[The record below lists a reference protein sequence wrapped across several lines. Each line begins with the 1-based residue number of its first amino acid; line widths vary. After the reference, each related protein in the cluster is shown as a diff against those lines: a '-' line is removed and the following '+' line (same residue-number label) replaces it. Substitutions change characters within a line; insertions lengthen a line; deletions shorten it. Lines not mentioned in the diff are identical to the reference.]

1 VGYGIGFSPRFRQ
14 GGTILRGANDG
25 WHVGM
30 ATVLEVSNL
39 NFRYASENA
48 LRGISFQIAEG
59 EPVGIVGAN
68 GSGKSTLL
76 WCIAGLLHGEGRVR
90 LFGGQPPNES
100 RKRIGM
106 VFQNPEDQLF
116 MPTLA
121 QDLALPLVNHGMRS
135 NDAQKAAH
143 EWLDR
148 FGLSRHAGLPA
159 THLSLG
165 QRKRAAVALA
175 MIRSPELLIMD
186 EPTAELDGRAVRQ
199 LAVMLNQLGVTKL
212 IASHHLD
219 FLRATTSRVI
229 LLHEGALRSQGPTA
243 DILNDTALLEESGLL

>member
-1 VGYGIGFSPRFRQ
+1 MTP
-14 GGTILRGANDG
+14 
-25 WHVGM
+25 
-30 ATVLEVSNL
+30 VLDVSGL
-39 NFRYASENA
+39 SFRYDSVTA
-48 LRGISFQIAEG
+48 LKGISFQ
-59 EPVGIVGAN
+59 VGAGDAVGLVGAN

-76 WCIAGLLHGEGRVR
+76 WCIAGLLRSEGVVR
-90 LFGGQPPNES
+90 LFGGQPA
-100 RKRIGM
+100 RLCRQRIGM

-121 QDLALPLVNHGMRS
+121 QDLALPLVNHGLS
-135 NDAQKAAH
+135 PEEAQTAAH
-143 EWLDR
+143 DWLER
-148 FGLSRHAGLPA
+148 FGLGRYCDLPA

-175 MIRSPELLIMD
+175 MVRKPEFLILD

-199 LAVMLNQLGVTKL
+199 LSNTLNQLSVTKL

-229 LLHEGALRSQGPTA
+229 LLCEGGILAEGPTA
-243 DILNDTALLEESGLL
+243 DILNDSALMEESGLV

>member
-1 VGYGIGFSPRFRQ
+1 MT
-14 GGTILRGANDG
+14 TI
-25 WHVGM
+25 
-30 ATVLEVSNL
+30 LEVSKL
-39 NFRYASENA
+39 NFRYASERA

-59 EPVGIVGAN
+59 ESVGLVGAN

-76 WCIAGLLHGEGRVR
+76 WCIAGLLHGDGVVR
-90 LFGGQPPNES
+90 LFGGQPTKDCR
-100 RKRIGM
+100 RKIGM

-121 QDLALPLVNHGMRS
+121 QDLALPLVNRGMRPK
-135 NDAQKAAH
+135 DAQATAR

-148 FGLSRHAGLPA
+148 FELARYSDLPA

-175 MIRSPELLIMD
+175 MVRSPEFLIMD

-199 LAVMLNQLGVTKL
+199 LSTMLNRLALTKL

-219 FLRATTSRVI
+219 FLCATTSRVI
-229 LLHEGALRSQGPTA
+229 LLREGEIRSQGPA
-243 DILNDTALLEESGLL
+243 PEILNDTALLEESGLI

>member
-1 VGYGIGFSPRFRQ
+1 MTPVS
-14 GGTILRGANDG
+14 
-25 WHVGM
+25 
-30 ATVLEVSNL
+30 EVSGL
-39 NFRYASENA
+39 SFGYESEMV
-48 LRGISFQIAEG
+48 LKGISFQVAAG
-59 EPVGIVGAN
+59 DSVGLVGAN

-76 WCIAGLLHGEGRVR
+76 WCVAGLLHSAGVVR
-90 LFGGQPPNES
+90 LFGGQPAKAC
-100 RKRIGM
+100 RQRIGM

-121 QDLALPLVNHGMRS
+121 QDLALPLVNRGLCPKEAR
-135 NDAQKAAH
+135 AAALD
-143 EWLDR
+143 WLER
-148 FGLSRHAGLPA
+148 FGLGRHRDLPA

-175 MIRSPELLIMD
+175 MVREPEFLILD

-199 LAVMLNQLGVTKL
+199 LSSTLNQLAVTKL

-229 LLHEGALRSQGPTA
+229 LLCEAGILSEGPTA
-243 DILNDTALLEESGLL
+243 DILSNSVLLEQAALV

>member
-1 VGYGIGFSPRFRQ
+1 MTP
-14 GGTILRGANDG
+14 
-25 WHVGM
+25 
-30 ATVLEVSNL
+30 VLEVSGL
-39 NFRYASENA
+39 SFRYESETA
-48 LRGISFQIAEG
+48 LQGIAFQIAPG
-59 EPVGIVGAN
+59 ESVGLVGAN

-76 WCIAGLLHGEGRVR
+76 WCVAGLLRGVGVVR
-90 LFGGQPPNES
+90 LFGGPPAKAS
-100 RKRIGM
+100 RARIGM

-121 QDLALPLVNHGMRS
+121 QDLALPLVNGGL
-135 NDAQKAAH
+135 NPKEAQAAARD
-143 EWLDR
+143 WLDR
-148 FGLSRHAGLPA
+148 FGLSRYYDLAA

-175 MIRSPELLIMD
+175 MVRKPEFLILD

-199 LAVMLNQLGVTKL
+199 LSNTLNQLTVTKL

-229 LLHEGALRSQGPTA
+229 LLCEGEVRSEGPTA
-243 DILNDTALLEESGLL
+243 DILNNSALLEESGLV